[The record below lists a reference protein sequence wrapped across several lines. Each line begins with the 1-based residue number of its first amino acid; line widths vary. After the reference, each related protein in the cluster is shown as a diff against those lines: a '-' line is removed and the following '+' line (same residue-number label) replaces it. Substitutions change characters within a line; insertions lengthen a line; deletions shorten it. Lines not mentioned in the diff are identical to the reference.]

1 MTKTAIEILS
11 LGVSLAALLGTAVV
25 VDWPLIRAWYYHL
38 WDEERWVV
46 EQDQAEYMAAA
57 MEMQELHEAGH
68 PDDLL
73 RYDITRPV
81 ALPAP
86 WDVVPSECR
95 ASCYRDDEITHD

>member
-1 MTKTAIEILS
+1 MILVF
-11 LGVSLAALLGTAVV
+11 GALLTIWGVFLVAV
-25 VDWPLIRAWYYHL
+25 LRMEANRNRAWWARDYESNL
-38 WDEERWVV
+38 TP
-46 EQDQAEYMAAA
+46 QDDREYQAIAE
-57 MEMQELHEAGH
+57 ELHEAGH

-81 ALPAP
+81 SLPEP

>member
-11 LGVSLAALLGTAVV
+11 LGVSLAALLGTVVV
-25 VDWPLIRAWYYHL
+25 VDWPLIRAWWARDSESNL
-38 WDEERWVV
+38 TA
-46 EQDQAEYMAAA
+46 QDDREYQAIAE
-57 MEMQELHEAGH
+57 ELHEAGH

-81 ALPAP
+81 SLPEP